1 MSKNVHKLINAVRL
15 CVVRVLTLTFIPL
28 LALVV
33 RFSRKHKAVSDPCLP
48 PGMPLTT
55 EDEDGTKRNFIGS
68 GNYYECKARLEPLLN
83 RSVPCTHAPCSF
95 NGVHQPEIDFIRS
108 HFYGFSEFWYTME
121 DVYRMGGIYKF
132 KTFEKQAAVR
142 PLSLPLFLSLS
153 PSTPLSLS
161 LFPSV
166 PPPLLFLSLSPIP
179 PHPFQP
185 SAPPLCVSLYICSHF
200 YTMHIY
206 IQITFA

>member
-1 MSKNVHKLINAVRL
+1 M
-15 CVVRVLTLTFIPL
+15 VRVLTLTFIPL

-33 RFSRKHKAVSDPCLP
+33 RSSRKHKAVSDPCLP

-55 EDEDGTKRNFIGS
+55 EDDDGTKRNFIGS

-83 RSVPCTHAPCSF
+83 RSVPCSHAPCSF

-142 PLSLPLFLSLS
+142 PLSPSLFLSLS
-153 PSTPLSLS
+153 PSIPLSLS

-166 PPPLLFLSLSPIP
+166 PLFLFLSPMP

-185 SAPPLCVSLYICSHF
+185 STPSLCVSHYICSHF

>member
-142 PLSLPLFLSLS
+142 PLSLSLSFSFFPPPSLYLSLFSRLSPPPFSFSLS
-153 PSTPLSLS
+153 PPFHPTPFNLQPPLS
-161 LFPSV
+161 V
-166 PPPLLFLSLSPIP
+166 
-179 PHPFQP
+179 
-185 SAPPLCVSLYICSHF
+185 
-200 YTMHIY
+200 
-206 IQITFA
+206 

>member
-1 MSKNVHKLINAVRL
+1 M
-15 CVVRVLTLTFIPL
+15 VRVLTLTFIPL

-33 RFSRKHKAVSDPCLP
+33 RSSRKHKAVSDPCLP

-55 EDEDGTKRNFIGS
+55 EDDDGTKRNFIGS

-83 RSVPCTHAPCSF
+83 RSVPCSHAPCSF

-132 KTFEKQAAVR
+132 QTFEKQAAVR
-142 PLSLPLFLSLS
+142 PLSPSLFLPLSPLFLLSTLSLS
-153 PSTPLSLS
+153 LSLS

-166 PPPLLFLSLSPIP
+166 PLFLFLSP
-179 PHPFQP
+179 PFHPTPFNLQ
-185 SAPPLCVSLYICSHF
+185 PPLSV
-200 YTMHIY
+200 
-206 IQITFA
+206 

>member
-1 MSKNVHKLINAVRL
+1 M
-15 CVVRVLTLTFIPL
+15 VRVLTLTFIPL

-33 RFSRKHKAVSDPCLP
+33 RSSRKHKAVSDPCLP

-55 EDEDGTKRNFIGS
+55 EDDDGTKRNFIGS

-83 RSVPCTHAPCSF
+83 RSVPCSHAPCSF

-132 KTFEKQAAVR
+132 QTFEKQAAVR
-142 PLSLPLFLSLS
+142 PLSPSLVLTLS

-161 LFPSV
+161 LSLFSPLYPFFSFSL
-166 PPPLLFLSLSPIP
+166 PHSTPPLSTFSPLSL
-179 PHPFQP
+179 
-185 SAPPLCVSLYICSHF
+185 CKSLYLFTFLYQTHLHSDHIC
-200 YTMHIY
+200 
-206 IQITFA
+206 IT